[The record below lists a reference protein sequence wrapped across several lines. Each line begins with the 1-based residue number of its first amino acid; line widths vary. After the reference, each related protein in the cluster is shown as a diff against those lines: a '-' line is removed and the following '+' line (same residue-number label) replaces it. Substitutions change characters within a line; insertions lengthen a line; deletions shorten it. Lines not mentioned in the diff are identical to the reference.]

1 MFAATILELKR
12 KGPRPKCR
20 GPEAKRSRLGITVR
34 VSCRE
39 GEKGIVSLT
48 LMRLLTLA
56 HQHRQ
61 PRQPIRRGNGYK
73 MRSALL
79 GDVARVRR
87 KRQKTKRKCAGQC
100 HASGQ
105 RKDQGEN

>member
-1 MFAATILELKR
+1 MLTFDLAFYSSPKLRPAPAPLRRGSLSSTAHCGGKR
-12 KGPRPKCR
+12 R
-20 GPEAKRSRLGITVR
+20 GEGIA
-34 VSCRE
+34 
-39 GEKGIVSLT
+39 SLT

-79 GDVARVRR
+79 GDVARVGR

-105 RKDQGEN
+105 RQDQGEN

>member
-1 MFAATILELKR
+1 MPTVTYAGTAVTINDEGFFTDPGQWRADMAPLIARQE
-12 KGPRPKCR
+12 
-20 GPEAKRSRLGITVR
+20 GIA
-34 VSCRE
+34 
-39 GEKGIVSLT
+39 SLT